1 MTNILE
7 SKESFLEFLQQSKD
21 KQDRELEEARQKLAL
36 YKDKKDRT
44 QDDENWIVA
53 LNSTIF
59 DLEYATPQLSRMI
72 ATLQEVN

>member
-59 DLEYATPQLSRMI
+59 DLEYAMPQLSRMI
-72 ATLQEVN
+72 VTLQEIN